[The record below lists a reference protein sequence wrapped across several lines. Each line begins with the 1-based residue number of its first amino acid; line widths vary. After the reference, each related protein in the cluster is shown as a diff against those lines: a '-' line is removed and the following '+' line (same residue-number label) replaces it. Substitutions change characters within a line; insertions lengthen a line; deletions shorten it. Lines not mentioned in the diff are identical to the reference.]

1 MTLYFVCFVLRGH
14 QKQNH
19 PKPGHVAEQQLF
31 DIFNMSHDED
41 DDDVSLSN
49 TLRTNNSNVSLSI
62 LKCVYLCVCNSNG
75 VTNG

>member
-1 MTLYFVCFVLRGH
+1 MLYFVCFVLRGH

-41 DDDVSLSN
+41 DDDDDDVSLSN

-62 LKCVYLCVCNSNG
+62 LKCVCVI
-75 VTNG
+75 VMK